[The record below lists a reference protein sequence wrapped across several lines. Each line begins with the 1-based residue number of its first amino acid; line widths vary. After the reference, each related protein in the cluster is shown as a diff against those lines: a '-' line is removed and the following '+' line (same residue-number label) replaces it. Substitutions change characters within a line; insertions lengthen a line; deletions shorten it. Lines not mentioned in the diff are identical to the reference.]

1 MTSRCRQLPGDVF
14 IWSVWQRDSA
24 VTDRRQL
31 RGHQERRSRAEVT
44 TGQRVT
50 GMLTGMSWA
59 ATTGA
64 SHHQQDNNKHQAG
77 PRGAVTVDNRPGI
90 CREEEVVEGGCKRG
104 HIHLLYTLSHI
115 SPYPYILLLYL
126 ISLTHI
132 NTKHLIWGVYH
143 TVLCRLAAAPH
154 HIHGSCDLLATKWF
168 KNYIIWMNFIHLNSY
183 YTKQIWQFLSFEL
196 KH

>member
-1 MTSRCRQLPGDVF
+1 M
-14 IWSVWQRDSA
+14 
-24 VTDRRQL
+24 TDRRQL

-90 CREEEVVEGGCKRG
+90 CREEEVEGGCKRG

-115 SPYPYILLLYL
+115 SPYILLLYL
-126 ISLTHI
+126 ISLRLTYKYKTSHMRCLSYC
-132 NTKHLIWGVYH
+132 TLSTCCCTTSHL
-143 TVLCRLAAAPH
+143 
-154 HIHGSCDLLATKWF
+154 WF
-168 KNYIIWMNFIHLNSY
+168 L
-183 YTKQIWQFLSFEL
+183 
-196 KH
+196 